1 MFVEMCKS
9 KIQPAV
15 VTATELHYEGSITV
29 DIDLM
34 DAVDILPFEKVHVL
48 NLNNGSRMETYTI
61 EGARGSGTVCL
72 NGAAARL
79 AEPGDKV
86 IIISYCSMERDKAI
100 GWRPTIVIVDDD
112 NKIKKVLKGKS

>member
-1 MFVEMCKS
+1 MFIEMCKS

-29 DIDLM
+29 DRDLM
-34 DAVDILPFEKVHVL
+34 DAVDIIPFEKVHVL

-61 EGARGSGTVCL
+61 EGERGSGTICL

-86 IIISYCSMERDKAI
+86 IIISYCSMEKDKAV
-100 GWRPTIVIVDDD
+100 GWRPKIVIVDEN
-112 NKIKKVLKGKS
+112 NKIIKRI